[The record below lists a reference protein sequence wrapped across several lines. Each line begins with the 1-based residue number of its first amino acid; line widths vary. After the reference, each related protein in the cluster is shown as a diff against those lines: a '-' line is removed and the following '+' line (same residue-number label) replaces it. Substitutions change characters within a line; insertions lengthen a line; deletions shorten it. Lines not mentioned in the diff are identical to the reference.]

1 MYLILHCPMHLETVR
16 HKPPQVRHHIEGVRS
31 ADLPA
36 SGLEVLMHRKITLK
50 RWTLAAA
57 ADAYWRLYRPLSPG
71 GVVSFEGKEH
81 AMRPGRLYLISPHT
95 RFDSRAERAFSKWY
109 IHFTLHS
116 ARSQPAPFV
125 AELKTDAR
133 MKALLQ
139 VLCPT
144 RGKASA
150 RHAEPGPW
158 LMLEL
163 LALTLKHAAPLME
176 NRPSHDARLEH
187 VHARMQREL
196 AGRLTLADLSRTS
209 GLSVRHLNSLFV
221 EQTGLSPMR
230 YLTELRLNQ
239 CQLLLRQTRLSIDD
253 IAEQCGFANRF
264 YLTRMMSRHRHTTP
278 AAFRR
283 QAAAG
288 RLR

>member
-1 MYLILHCPMHLETVR
+1 MPFETVR

-36 SGLEVLMHRKITLK
+36 CGLEVLMHRKISLK

-57 ADAYWRLYRPLSPG
+57 ADAYWRLYRPLSAG
-71 GVVSFEGKEH
+71 GVICFDGTEH
-81 AMRPGRLYLISPHT
+81 PMKPGRLYLISPHT

-116 ARSQPAPFV
+116 ARNQPAPFV
-125 AELKTDAR
+125 AELKADTR
-133 MKALLQ
+133 MKVLLQ
-139 VLCPT
+139 VLCPAQSKT
-144 RGKASA
+144 GR
-150 RHAEPGPW
+150 RQAEPGPW

-163 LALTLKHAAPLME
+163 LALALEQAAPLME
-176 NRPSHDARLEH
+176 NRPSHDVRLEH

-196 AGRLTLADLSRTS
+196 AEKLTLADLSRTS

-221 EQTGLSPMR
+221 EQTGLPPMR

-239 CQLLLRQTRLSIDD
+239 CQLLLRQTQLSIDD

-278 AAFRR
+278 GAFRR
-283 QAAAG
+283 QIAAG
-288 RLR
+288 R